1 MRLAIVTTFLTLIVA
16 LSNGCVSD
24 RQKDEPKP
32 ALRALGESVKPGDI
46 VSNRDLGFEIRRRL
60 NDNPTETAG
69 VIVEVDDGNVTL
81 RGSAPNLPA
90 AWRAEAAARSVK
102 GVKQVLNQIIVAG
115 STR

>member
-1 MRLAIVTTFLTLIVA
+1 MRFAIFATFLA
-16 LSNGCVSD
+16 LTIAFSNGCASN

-60 NDNPTETAG
+60 NDSPADTAG
-69 VIVEVDDGNVTL
+69 IVVEVDDGKVIL

-102 GVKQVLNQIIVAG
+102 GVKEVLNQIIVAG
-115 STR
+115 SPR

>member
-1 MRLAIVTTFLTLIVA
+1 MRLAIFATFIALIVM
-16 LSNGCVSD
+16 LSSGCVSD

-32 ALRALGESVKPGDI
+32 ALRALGESVKPGDT
-46 VSNRDLGFEIRRRL
+46 VSNRDLGFEFRRRL
-60 NDNPTETAG
+60 NDNPAETIG

-81 RGSAPNLPA
+81 RGSAPNLAA

-115 STR
+115 SIR